1 MPSSAK
7 VLARRALT
15 EFVSNASIYQNHPG
29 AASGGSALTVDLNAD
44 PTWLNRSFGFSTLS
58 GNNAFAYAD
67 MGGINGFDAG
77 EQIPPSSGTNWV
89 YPITKFNVAGQPC
102 PLLGGV
108 PGCTWDSTNP
118 ATKTTNR
125 NQATTQLFYLT
136 NRFHDHLKA
145 APIGFTHAARN
156 FEFTDA
162 DGGGPGL
169 GDDPVLAEADDFAG
183 TNNASMSMPTDGSS
197 PRLQMYFWHAAVG
210 ARVAELR

>member
-1 MPSSAK
+1 MTFVDDHSLMYESVVDAHSAK

-15 EFVSNASIYQNHPG
+15 EFVSHALGLANFPG

-44 PTWLNRSFGFSTLS
+44 PTWLDRSFGFSTLR

-67 MGGINGFDAG
+67 MGGINGVDAG
-77 EQIPPSSGTNWV
+77 EAIPPSAGTDWV

-118 ATKTTNR
+118 ATKTANR
-125 NQATTQLFYLT
+125 NQDTTQVFYLT

-156 FEFTDA
+156 FEFTDSRRRRPGPGRRSRP
-162 DGGGPGL
+162 GGG
-169 GDDPVLAEADDFAG
+169 
-183 TNNASMSMPTDGSS
+183 
-197 PRLQMYFWHAAVG
+197 R
-210 ARVAELR
+210 